1 MFRIGEFAQIAQV
14 SGRQLRFY
22 DQLGL
27 LQPAHTDPQTGYR
40 YYSIRQLPRLNSIL
54 ALKELGL
61 SLEQIGPLLKNEL
74 SPAELRAHAHHEAG
88 AGRAVAARGGGAAAA
103 YRIPHRP
110 DRPARRDRRSTT
122 SSSSRSPATPFLS
135 LRYSC
140 DNMDEAVRMVR
151 TVAEDGGRQIRPALR
166 DKLIVVARN
175 DHDDEKLDLEIG
187 FSLTR
192 PSNANVRIAGDYVL
206 RASELPA
213 VETMATIVGPGTN
226 AASHTSFGA
235 IGMWIEANGYE
246 IAGPCREVFLE
257 PVTGPPGFEGALV
270 EIQFPVRA
278 GRLTVTPDLIVQ
290 PTRNACRVSG
300 NVTRLPV
307 CGGGNMRRKT

>member
-61 SLEQIGPLLKNEL
+61 SLEQIAPVLKNGI
-74 SPAELRAHAHHEAG
+74 SPSELRAMLTMK
-88 AGRAVAARGGGAAAA
+88 RAQ
-103 YRIPHRP
+103 
-110 DRPARRDRRSTT
+110 
-122 SSSSRSPATPFLS
+122 LEQS
-135 LRYSC
+135 LREEESRLRHIESRIAQIDSGGSIGDYDVIVKPVAPVPYLSYRTSC
-140 DNMDEAVRMVR
+140 ETFEEAVQMVGH
-151 TVAEDGGRQIRPALR
+151 VAIDGARLIRAGLR
-166 DKLIVVARN
+166 DKLIVVVRN
-175 DHDDEKLDLEIG
+175 DYDAEKLDIEAG

-192 PSNANVRIAGDYVL
+192 ASNANVRLASDLVL
-206 RASELPA
+206 SSSELPG
-213 VETMATIVGPGTN
+213 VETMATIVRVGTTER
-226 AASHTSFGA
+226 HCSFGM
-235 IGMWIEANGYE
+235 IGLWIEANGYE

-257 PVTGPPGFEGALV
+257 PVTGPPGLQSALV

-278 GRLTVTPDLIVQ
+278 
-290 PTRNACRVSG
+290 AA
-300 NVTRLPV
+300 
-307 CGGGNMRRKT
+307 

>member
-27 LQPAHTDPQTGYR
+27 LQPAHIDPQTGYR

-74 SPAELRAHAHHEAG
+74 SPAELRAMLTMKRAQLEQSLREEEARLRHIESRIAQIDR
-88 AGRAVAARGGGAAAA
+88 AGEVGEYDVVVKSVAA
-103 YRIPHRP
+103 
-110 DRPARRDRRSTT
+110 
-122 SSSSRSPATPFLS
+122 TPLLS
-135 LRYSC
+135 LRCSC

-151 TVAEDGGRQIRPALR
+151 TVAEDGSRLIRPSLR

-175 DHDDEKLDLEIG
+175 DLDDEKLDLEIG
-187 FSLTR
+187 FSLLR
-192 PSNANVRIAGDYVL
+192 ASNANVRLAGEYIL
-206 RASELPA
+206 RASELPT
-213 VETMATIVGPGTN
+213 VDTMATIVRPGTN
-226 AASHTSFGA
+226 PASHTSFGA
-235 IGMWIEANGYE
+235 IGMWIEANGYQ
-246 IAGPCREVFLE
+246 IDGPCREVFLE

-270 EIQFPVRA
+270 EIQFPVRMA
-278 GRLTVTPDLIVQ
+278 
-290 PTRNACRVSG
+290 A
-300 NVTRLPV
+300 
-307 CGGGNMRRKT
+307 

>member
-27 LQPAHTDPQTGYR
+27 LQPAHIGPQTGYR

-61 SLEQIGPLLKNEL
+61 SLEQIAPLLENGI
-74 SPAELRAHAHHEAG
+74 SPPELRAMLTMK
-88 AGRAVAARGGGAAAA
+88 RAQLEQSLREEESRLRHIESRIAQIDRHGGFEN
-103 YRIPHRP
+103 YDVVVKSIEPI
-110 DRPARRDRRSTT
+110 
-122 SSSSRSPATPFLS
+122 PFLS
-135 LRYSC
+135 LC
-140 DNMDEAVRMVR
+140 CCCEDMDEAVRMIR

-166 DKLIVVARN
+166 GKLIVVARN
-175 DHDDEKLDLEIG
+175 DRDDDKLDLEVG

-192 PSNANVRIAGDYVL
+192 ASNANVRLAGDLVL
-206 RASELPA
+206 SCGELPG
-213 VETMATIVGPGTN
+213 VETMATIVRVGTMER
-226 AASHTSFGA
+226 HCSFGM

-257 PVTGPPGFEGALV
+257 PVTVPEAALV

-278 GRLTVTPDLIVQ
+278 
-290 PTRNACRVSG
+290 AA
-300 NVTRLPV
+300 
-307 CGGGNMRRKT
+307 

>member
-61 SLEQIGPLLKNEL
+61 SLEQIAPLLKNGI
-74 SPAELRAHAHHEAG
+74 SPSELRAMLTMK
-88 AGRAVAARGGGAAAA
+88 RAQ
-103 YRIPHRP
+103 
-110 DRPARRDRRSTT
+110 
-122 SSSSRSPATPFLS
+122 LEQS
-135 LRYSC
+135 LREEEGRLRHIESRIAQIDSGGSIGDYDVVVKQVEPTPYLSYRANC
-140 DNMDEAVRMVR
+140 ETFEEAVQMVGH
-151 TVAEDGGRQIRPALR
+151 VAIDGTRLIRAGLR
-166 DKLIVVARN
+166 DKLIVVVRN
-175 DHDDEKLDLEIG
+175 DYDADKLDIEAG

-192 PSNANVRIAGDYVL
+192 ASNANVRLASDLVL
-206 RASELPA
+206 SCGELPG
-213 VETMATIVGPGTN
+213 VETMATIVRVGTTER
-226 AASHTSFGA
+226 HCSFGM
-235 IGMWIEANGYE
+235 IGLWIEANGYE

-257 PVTGPPGFEGALV
+257 PVTGPPGLQSALV

-278 GRLTVTPDLIVQ
+278 
-290 PTRNACRVSG
+290 AA
-300 NVTRLPV
+300 
-307 CGGGNMRRKT
+307 